1 MIQEILKGNI
11 QFKDEILDWKEA
23 IRISAEPLL
32 KKSTIH
38 SSYIDAMINNV
49 IENGNYIIILPEIAM
64 PHARH
69 EFGAIKTGISFLK
82 VNQPVLFPGDE
93 PVYLFFTLSAETND
107 GHLDLLADLGEALT
121 DSDKVQALKESISEE
136 DVLNIFSD
144 SL

>member
-1 MIQEILKGNI
+1 
-11 QFKDEILDWKEA
+11 
-23 IRISAEPLL
+23 
-32 KKSTIH
+32 
-38 SSYIDAMINNV
+38 
-49 IENGNYIIILPEIAM
+49 M